1 MVKKVLHNF
10 SQKDNDFSKVEGNKF
25 IVDTQTN
32 YNEFADDSC
41 TTLKNLCDLDQII
54 LEQGEFRKF
63 FFGCQA
69 NNEILPFPDE
79 SFNAYLAN

>member
-41 TTLKNLCDLDQII
+41 TTLKN
-54 LEQGEFRKF
+54 
-63 FFGCQA
+63 
-69 NNEILPFPDE
+69 
-79 SFNAYLAN
+79 